1 MAMKRKEQAPSPSGV
16 NWRNDVYTEEEE
28 DYGVCYPPYKSRRT
42 LTRPDGTI
50 ATEEREH
57 QPIIKANTTA
67 VKEIK
72 TGSDLNTFNYGKA
85 VSLHKDQLPENA
97 LMFVKQLNKVEL
109 KGEQSAIY
117 MTAMLLMQ
125 TILIKSNKTSTK
137 TVPNLS
143 ENESINLTEADAEFD
158 INKDDETDIEIIDSD
173 FRDYSGAV
181 VTQLIKCTAPPS
193 VAKAYLSGA
202 LTDETIKDG
211 MLIMINESYDRFHPA
226 NLIQKM
232 VHLNYQYY
240 MPCEIPE
247 KLRVGLVNENAQLED
262 IREFFMTCLSVS
274 ANFKDQNEKFLDHFE
289 KTKNRNNVNV
299 GAQSSRVNRAIMRS
313 KIFK

>member
-1 MAMKRKEQAPSPSGV
+1 MLLKNENIRLLLNQNV
-16 NWRNDVYTEEEE
+16 NV
-28 DYGVCYPPYKSRRT
+28 
-42 LTRPDGTI
+42 
-50 ATEEREH
+50 
-57 QPIIKANTTA
+57 

-97 LMFVKQLNKVEL
+97 LMLVTQLNKVEL

-117 MTAMLLMQ
+117 MTAKLLMQ
-125 TILIKSNKTSTK
+125 SILVKSNANKT
-137 TVPNLS
+137 NA
-143 ENESINLTEADAEFD
+143 ENEIENDPINLTEANAEFS
-158 INKDDETDIEIIDSD
+158 INDDCATEIEIIDSD

-202 LTDETIKDG
+202 LTDETIKNG
-211 MLIMINESYDRFHPA
+211 MLIMINESFDRFNPA

-247 KLRVGLVNENAQLED
+247 KLRVGLMNENAATED
-262 IREFFMTCLSVS
+262 IREFFMGCLTVS
-274 ANFKDQNEKFLDHFE
+274 ANFKEQNEKFLDHFE
-289 KTKNRNNVNV
+289 KTKHRNNVNV
-299 GAQSSRVNRAIMRS
+299 GSQSIRVNRAIMRT